1 MHDII
6 HQYITAKQKRKV
18 WFVMANTLIKRQHKT
33 EQLDQML
40 EDLAG
45 EELNE
50 FDDDFGLSPDLD
62 KFSDA
67 DDFADIDSYH

>member
-1 MHDII
+1 
-6 HQYITAKQKRKV
+6 
-18 WFVMANTLIKRQHKT
+18 MANTLIKRQHKT

-50 FDDDFGLSPDLD
+50 FDDDFGLNPDLD

>member
-1 MHDII
+1 
-6 HQYITAKQKRKV
+6 
-18 WFVMANTLIKRQHKT
+18 MANTLIKRQHKT